1 MTHSAIVFLV
11 LLSSGRLSAQT
22 GAQRALDR
30 GAVLYKEGR
39 FDEAAKAFEEAAEL
53 DPGSLEVW
61 ESLGWSYRKGGR
73 ADEAKEVWTRI
84 LKVDPERVSLW
95 NQVAAIDIEREDW
108 AAAADSLAT
117 SLSLEPGDSHV
128 RARLAMVLESAGRL
142 EDAAL
147 AYEELA
153 RRDPEN
159 LTATLRLATF
169 HERSGEI
176 GRALETLAAA
186 SRRSPRYAHIFDIH
200 VARLEARRADRAY
213 AAGDFNRAVEGYRE
227 AVESNPREAGYLQNL
242 GWAHRKAGAL
252 AEAIKI

>member
-1 MTHSAIVFLV
+1 MNRTAFVFVV
-11 LLSSGRLSAQT
+11 LLSSGGLSAQT

-108 AAAADSLAT
+108 AAAEFTYQPSFWDKKHRFIAIRHRLQQDSHLS
-117 SLSLEPGDSHV
+117 SLFQNDGHDFRVLVTNLDLEPEADWRFYACRPASNF
-128 RARLAMVLESAGRL
+128 RTPSSWSRPSCQRS
-142 EDAAL
+142 
-147 AYEELA
+147 
-153 RRDPEN
+153 N
-159 LTATLRLATF
+159 L
-169 HERSGEI
+169 
-176 GRALETLAAA
+176 
-186 SRRSPRYAHIFDIH
+186 
-200 VARLEARRADRAY
+200 
-213 AAGDFNRAVEGYRE
+213 
-227 AVESNPREAGYLQNL
+227 
-242 GWAHRKAGAL
+242 
-252 AEAIKI
+252 